1 MKRFLTAILAVIA
14 LASCEYRIP
23 LGPKPVPV
31 PPVFSIDREVLDSV
45 RSSGMTVKVSFTSNK
60 AWEARSNA
68 TWITVF
74 PEKGDG
80 GRDAVEM
87 EVTVSRHTGESGR
100 VGSLTIKQLLDS
112 ELDEDFDPIVKNVI
126 VFQQKKQ
133 PKQPGRGITDME
145 DWEDF
150 CKACNNSQSLIQ
162 WMRGD
167 TLELHCDLDMSEFTS
182 TFQPISNFKGVFLG
196 NSHKIFN
203 WNIKP
208 TEGTMCGLFTQ
219 FVGKTTVKDL
229 YLGTKDGVSYD
240 GISCIQAA
248 IPAPST
254 SDHAYAGALVGI
266 TSTYNDHYQVD
277 LENIY
282 NFVKVQSA
290 TKDLLRIGGIAG
302 LARSATLRNCHNFG
316 DVEYTLDGNTSTRFS
331 SIGGVV
337 GFFADSN
344 NHPAEMY
351 DCSNSGNVLVSGIGC
366 NHIGGVVGCQGDAK
380 VIYKNVV
387 NYGEVKVTRNLGAV
401 KDKRQ
406 SIGGVVGFLRLAE
419 MENCSNEG
427 DVKYDIVKWGST
439 SSLPFY
445 IGGVVGASDERPV
458 KLIGCSNKGE
468 VYMYMFYQDSGKPT
482 SANIG
487 GIIGKVHGNGNAE
500 SETALVEGCTN
511 SGYVHSIHP
520 KDSRLGGIAG
530 LAIHAVIRDCRN
542 SGWVSLEYTEPVEA
556 MSTAGGIVGFLD
568 WPDGK
573 KSDKGLVTGCVN
585 EAEGKVLATFKSTLP
600 YLFGDSTTAGGTVG
614 GGIVGLQDCGAV
626 ENNVNHA
633 PVLAENS
640 CSDDTAAAYA
650 GGVVGLIYEDAKK
663 VEGNTNN
670 GSVTARAASSKKENS
685 YAGGVAAINMV
696 AAVTD
701 NTNTGTVV
709 SLYGDSYSLPGNA
722 SDQVAYQK

>member
-1 MKRFLTAILAVIA
+1 MKRIISIILAVIA
-14 LASCEYRIP
+14 LASCQYKIP

-31 PPVFSIDREVLDSV
+31 APAFTIDNEVLGPV
-45 RSSGMTVKVSFTSNK
+45 RSSGMKVKVNFTTNK

-68 TWITVF
+68 TWITIA

-87 EVTVSRHTGESGR
+87 EITVARHIGESDR
-100 VGSLTIKQLLDS
+100 TGSITIKQILDGD
-112 ELDEDFDPIVKNVI
+112 LDVDFKPIVKSVI
-126 VFQQKKQ
+126 VTQQKKE

-150 CKACNNSQSLIQ
+150 CKACNNSQNLDQ
-162 WMRGD
+162 WMRND
-167 TLELHCDLDMSEFTS
+167 TLYLRCDLNMQEYTTS
-182 TFQPISNFKGVFLG
+182 FRPISNFKGVFNG
-196 NSHKIFN
+196 NNHKIYNFSL
-203 WNIKP
+203 KA

-219 FVGKTTVKDL
+219 FAGKTSVRDL
-229 YLGTKDGVSYD
+229 YLGTEDGVSYD
-240 GISCIQAA
+240 GVSCLQAA

-254 SDHAYAGALVGI
+254 TDHAYAGALVGI

-316 DVEYTLDGNTSTRFS
+316 DVEYTLDANTSTRFS

-337 GFFADSN
+337 GYLADSN

-351 DCSNSGNVLVSGIGC
+351 DCSNSGHVLVSGIGC
-366 NHIGGVVGCQGDAK
+366 NHVGGVVGCQGDAK
-380 VIYKNVV
+380 VIYKNVI
-387 NYGEVKVTRNLGAV
+387 NYGHVEVTRNLGAV

-406 SIGGVVGFLRLAE
+406 CIGGVVGFLRLAE
-419 MENCSNEG
+419 MDNCSNEG
-427 DVKYDIVKWGST
+427 KVEYNIVKWGST
-439 SSLPFY
+439 SKLPFY
-445 IGGVVGASDERPV
+445 VGGIIGASDTKAV
-458 KLIGCSNKGE
+458 QLKNCSNSGE
-468 VYMYMFYQDSGKPT
+468 VYLYMFYQDSGSPT

-487 GIIGKVHGNGNAE
+487 GIAGKLHGNGNAE
-500 SETALVEGCTN
+500 SETALAEGCTN
-511 SGYVHSIHP
+511 SGYIHSNHP
-520 KDSRLGGIAG
+520 KDSRVGGIVG
-530 LAIHAVIRDCRN
+530 TAIHAVIRDCRN
-542 SGWVSLEYTEPVEA
+542 SGWVSLEHPEPIEA
-556 MSTAGGIVGFLD
+556 MSAAGGIVGFLD

-573 KSDKGLVTGCVN
+573 KSNKGLVTGCVN
-585 EAEGKVLATFKSTLP
+585 EAGGKILATFKSTLA
-600 YLFGDSTTAGGTVG
+600 YAFGDSTESGGTVG
-614 GGIVGLQDCGAV
+614 GGIVGLQDCGVV

-640 CSDDTAAAYA
+640 CTDDTAAAYA
-650 GGVVGLIYEDAKK
+650 GGIVGLVYEDAIR
-663 VEGNTNN
+663 VEGNTND
-670 GSVTARAASSKKENS
+670 GSVTAKTASTRQNNS

-696 AAVTD
+696 AAITN
-701 NTNTGTVV
+701 NTNTGAVV
-709 SLYGDSYSLPGNA
+709 SLYGDSYSQTGNA